1 MKRTQIKDFEKI
13 EMASDLTEIV
23 KDKRKEK
30 RANKSKANRRNRHY
44 EKSLLKQFT
53 VKIVDN
59 E

>member
-13 EMASDLTEIV
+13 EQASDLTEIV

>member
-13 EMASDLTEIV
+13 KLASDLSEIV

-44 EKSLLKQFT
+44 EKTLLKQFT
-53 VKIVDN
+53 VRITDH